1 MKPSTTPS
9 DRPLAAATA
18 ARRPQ
23 RARRL
28 ALHVALVFA
37 AIGGADAARAQA
49 TSVNAVDKGRCASGY
64 SLLVNGNSSPPY
76 AYCRRTVNTTVRDYL
91 ANYQPCLPPGAYVAS
106 DESPGGALP
115 AGHDRCTAAGL
126 VSGPALPCPPTHALR
141 EIRNGQV
148 DRCYR
153 NVTQSTNQY
162 VDVTLYQ

>member
-1 MKPSTTPS
+1 LH
-9 DRPLAAATA
+9 LAIV
-18 ARRPQ
+18 
-23 RARRL
+23 L
-28 ALHVALVFA
+28 A
-37 AIGGADAARAQA
+37 AIGCADAARAQA
-49 TSVNAVDKGRCASGY
+49 TSVNAVEKGRCASGY
-64 SLLVNGNSSPPY
+64 TLLLNGNSNPPY

-126 VSGPALPCPPTHALR
+126 VSGPALPCPPTHAQR
-141 EIRNGQV
+141 EIRTNQV

>member
-1 MKPSTTPS
+1 MKPSTT
-9 DRPLAAATA
+9 RFHRTFA
-18 ARRPQ
+18 ARRCALQ
-23 RARRL
+23 L
-28 ALHVALVFA
+28 ALVLAAL
-37 AIGGADAARAQA
+37 GGADAARAQA

-106 DESPGGALP
+106 DESPGGALA

-126 VSGPALPCPPTHALR
+126 VSGPGLPCPPTHALR
-141 EIRNGQV
+141 EIRSGQV

-162 VDVTLYQ
+162 VGVTLYR